1 MYVVRKIMR
10 KQNNRDSNMAKYTVP
25 SFVRRN
31 GREPQIGI
39 PPIGIL
45 IEGKIGFFVT
55 SRFHRLKAKA
65 KLNLSNTTF
74 DN

>member
-39 PPIGIL
+39 PIGIL
-45 IEGKIGFFVT
+45 IEGKIGFLLHQDFT
-55 SRFHRLKAKA
+55 
-65 KLNLSNTTF
+65 
-74 DN
+74 D